1 MDRPPSSYGGN
12 PSRSNGLGRGA
23 VSGGFPTQPG
33 IGVGGVVFQEG
44 RVLLVLRSKAPAKD
58 QWAIPGGRLELGET
72 LQAAAE
78 RELLEETGVRVRA
91 GEVDFT
97 FEHIERDDAGRV
109 VHHYVIL
116 DLAAEFL
123 SGTPA
128 PADDARD
135 ARWVGED
142 EIVRL
147 PVNPATRRL
156 LRTCYGF
163 GEARPVV
170 RDLQTVESEA
180 VSGLVGRAFDL
191 DVAPLYDSRGIYN
204 FRVFSSTGAMA
215 LRAANG
221 HWALVAELDGE
232 PAGVVEVREDRHI
245 ALFFV
250 DPSRQGM
257 GVGRRLFEAAVA
269 RCRERN
275 PGLARLTVCSS
286 PNAVPIYARLG
297 FQKEGP
303 LTEEYG
309 IRFVP
314 MAFRIA
320 RS

>member
-1 MDRPPSSYGGN
+1 MSE
-12 PSRSNGLGRGA
+12 GL
-23 VSGGFPTQPG
+23 PTQPG

-44 RVLLVLRSKAPAKD
+44 RVLLVLRSKEPAKD
-58 QWAIPGGRLELGET
+58 QWAVPGGRLELGET
-72 LQAAAE
+72 LEAAVE

-116 DLAAEFL
+116 DLAAEYL

-128 PADDARD
+128 PGDDARD

-142 EIVRL
+142 ELVRL

-156 LRTCYGF
+156 LRTRHGF
-163 GEARPVV
+163 GEVRPAI
-170 RDLQTVESEA
+170 RPLETVESEA
-180 VSGLVGRAFDL
+180 VSGLVGRAFDR
-191 DVAPLYDSRGIYN
+191 DVAPLYDAKGIYN
-204 FRVFSSTGAMA
+204 FRIFSSTGAMA
-215 LRAANG
+215 LRAANR

-232 PAGVVEVREDRHI
+232 PAGVLEVREDRHI
-245 ALFFV
+245 SMFFV

-269 RCRERN
+269 RCRKRN
-275 PGLARLTVCSS
+275 PGLTRLTVCSS
-286 PNAVPIYARLG
+286 PNAVPVYARLG
-297 FQKEGP
+297 FRKEGP
-303 LTEEYG
+303 PAVESG

-314 MAFRIA
+314 MGCRLP